1 MQHDES
7 VGRKRAN
14 ESKPRGSLTS
24 ASTVS
29 RVAAHQH
36 AAFSYPSHPILAVS
50 SALALSLVFVTHV
63 HVAPDLGLDAV
74 VPICCKIGWSL
85 AHITCTSTST
95 RGRYRCPRK
104 LFRFRFFLSFF
115 RTRIIDS
122 LFPLQSLPIPLRAII
137 LTCPFFGRGCEAAKT
152 ARFLTGACSQS
163 VCLYDCVCEFRHS
176 FRLMC
181 GLRHRQDRY
190 ELRTSS
196 GKIEADQD
204 ETTVAHLQTKR
215 SGPR

>member
-1 MQHDES
+1 MRGRTLSGLAKAMQHDEA

-14 ESKPRGSLTS
+14 ESKPRGSLPS

-36 AAFSYPSHPILAVS
+36 AVFSHPSHPILAVS

-104 LFRFRFFLSFF
+104 LSAFASFFLSFGLAFSIYCSLYNLCLF
-115 RTRIIDS
+115 R
-122 LFPLQSLPIPLRAII
+122 FVQSFLLV
-137 LTCPFFGRGCEAAKT
+137 PFLGEAA
-152 ARFLTGACSQS
+152 
-163 VCLYDCVCEFRHS
+163 
-176 FRLMC
+176 RLR
-181 GLRHRQDRY
+181 G
-190 ELRTSS
+190 S
-196 GKIEADQD
+196 
-204 ETTVAHLQTKR
+204 
-215 SGPR
+215 

>member
-104 LFRFRFFLSFF
+104 LSAFASFFLSDSHHRFTVPF
-115 RTRIIDS
+115 TIFANSASCNHSYLS
-122 LFPLQSLPIPLRAII
+122 LFWARL
-137 LTCPFFGRGCEAAKT
+137 RGCE
-152 ARFLTGACSQS
+152 
-163 VCLYDCVCEFRHS
+163 DCEVPDWRVLPKCVS
-176 FRLMC
+176 
-181 GLRHRQDRY
+181 
-190 ELRTSS
+190 
-196 GKIEADQD
+196 I
-204 ETTVAHLQTKR
+204 
-215 SGPR
+215 